1 VPIVRYRPAV
11 VPLAVLAAVAI
22 AGCSTGGPH
31 AAAPA
36 QGGSSAAR
44 APAAATPAVR
54 DANAGRSLSAV
65 DPCSLGAQVTPIID
79 LTKVKAGSPD
89 GTRGCTW
96 HASALDADLTGTDY
110 TLSVYIFDHDGL
122 PREDVPPP
130 GETITKYAGL
140 AGHQTRLVKNAGTE
154 ACTVSIAVT
163 SSSRVDV
170 VVYASALAADCA
182 AATEAAPAVAG
193 QLPGGQPGSS
203 GAQPVAANAPSGPLA
218 AVDPCSL
225 GAQDRAGLTKVK
237 SGRGFCEWVSGSP
250 KSVPSSQ
257 FEAVEADFVYS
268 SGLDGIVHDPD
279 VTIAAFPSVAGHPAS
294 LATIPPLN
302 SCVISLGV
310 TSSSRVDVGVDDY
323 LGSAAAACQL
333 ARKVAPV
340 LARKLPAAG

>member
-54 DANAGRSLSAV
+54 DANAGRPLSAV

-154 ACTVSIAVT
+154 ACTVSIAEKAASIICT
-163 SSSRVDV
+163 SV
-170 VVYASALAADCA
+170 
-182 AATEAAPAVAG
+182 
-193 QLPGGQPGSS
+193 
-203 GAQPVAANAPSGPLA
+203 
-218 AVDPCSL
+218 
-225 GAQDRAGLTKVK
+225 GLKT
-237 SGRGFCEWVSGSP
+237 RE
-250 KSVPSSQ
+250 
-257 FEAVEADFVYS
+257 
-268 SGLDGIVHDPD
+268 
-279 VTIAAFPSVAGHPAS
+279 
-294 LATIPPLN
+294 
-302 SCVISLGV
+302 
-310 TSSSRVDVGVDDY
+310 
-323 LGSAAAACQL
+323 
-333 ARKVAPV
+333 
-340 LARKLPAAG
+340 